1 MLKKHSITLMGHKTS
16 ISIEQEFWLELKN
29 IAEQEN
35 KSVNEIITSIDI
47 SKKSSNLSSAIRIF
61 VLNYLKNN

>member
-1 MLKKHSITLMGHKTS
+1 MLEKHSITLMGHKTS

-35 KSVNEIITSIDI
+35 KSVNEIITSIDV
-47 SKKSSNLSSAIRIF
+47 SKKVSNLSSAIRIF
-61 VLNYLKNN
+61 VLNYLKNH